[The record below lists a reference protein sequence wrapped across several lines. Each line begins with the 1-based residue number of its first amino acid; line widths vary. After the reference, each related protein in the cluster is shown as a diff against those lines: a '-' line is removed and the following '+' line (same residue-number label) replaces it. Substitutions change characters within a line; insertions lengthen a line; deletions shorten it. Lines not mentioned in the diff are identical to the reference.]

1 MKIGLLHPGNMGA
14 ALATCLRG
22 EVYWASDGRSP
33 ATAAR
38 AIEAGITDLDD
49 LGSLVVA
56 SDVLVAVCPPA
67 AAQDVAQQVSALGFD
82 GLYVDLNAVAPA
94 TAIEIDTL
102 HTRFVDGG
110 VIGPPPTPGV
120 SNSPDT
126 RIYLSGEEASEVAG
140 LFVGSRVKSRAIGPD
155 PGQAS
160 ALKMSYAAWTKGS
173 SALLLSVAA
182 VASQEGV
189 LDELIAEW
197 DASIPELR
205 PRLDQVSS
213 RIGAKAWRFVGE
225 MEEIART
232 YADAGLPDGFHRAAA
247 DLYSRLSGLKDN
259 NSDVTVAEIMRLLTE
274 QQSSIVD
281 VSTSPS
287 PRQGGRGT

>member
-1 MKIGLLHPGNMGA
+1 MGA
-14 ALATCLRG
+14 ALATCLHG
-22 EVYWASDGRSP
+22 EVYWASDGRSQ

-38 AIEAGITDLDD
+38 ATEAGITDLGD
-49 LGSLVVA
+49 LDSLVA
-56 SDVLVAVCPPA
+56 AADVLLSVCPPA
-67 AAQDVAQQVSALGFD
+67 AARDVARQVSALGFG

-94 TAIEIDTL
+94 TAIEISTL

-110 VIGPPPTPGV
+110 IIGPPPSPGEG
-120 SNSPDT
+120 NSPDT
-126 RIYLSGEEASEVAG
+126 RIYFSGEEASEVAG
-140 LFVGSRVKSRAIGPD
+140 LFIGSRVKSRAIGPD

-160 ALKMSYAAWTKGS
+160 ALKMTYAAWTKGS

-189 LDELIAEW
+189 LNELMAEW

-213 RIGAKAWRFVGE
+213 RIGRKAWRFVGE

-232 YADAGLPDGFHRAAA
+232 YADAGLPDGFHLAAA
-247 DLYSRLSGLKDN
+247 GLYSRLSDLKDHE
-259 NSDVTVAEIMRLLTE
+259 SDVMVEEIMRLLTE
-274 QQSSIVD
+274 ER
-281 VSTSPS
+281 SP
-287 PRQGGRGT
+287 PKRLTTRNG